1 LKKRGKKIKKVWGGV
16 ASSLFISYIKDMK
29 QKAIKVLKDFQE
41 QLELMDESTFDT
53 LSIDNLYEVISAA
66 VSIAEEELE
75 EDKRNKLF
83 ERINQGLGLQ
93 R

>member
-1 LKKRGKKIKKVWGGV
+1 
-16 ASSLFISYIKDMK
+16 MK
-29 QKAIKVLKDFQE
+29 QKAIKFLKDFQE

-83 ERINQGLGLQ
+83 ERINKGLGIQ
-93 R
+93 K

>member
-1 LKKRGKKIKKVWGGV
+1 
-16 ASSLFISYIKDMK
+16 MK

-83 ERINQGLGLQ
+83 ERINKGLGIQ
-93 R
+93 K